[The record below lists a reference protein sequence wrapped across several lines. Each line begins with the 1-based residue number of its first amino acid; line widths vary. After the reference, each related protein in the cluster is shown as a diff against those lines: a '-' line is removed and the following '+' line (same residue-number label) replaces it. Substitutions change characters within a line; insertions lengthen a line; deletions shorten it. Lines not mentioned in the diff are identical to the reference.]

1 MTDNKINQPKYLVIY
16 NGTVLTPDH
25 QIMDGI
31 IVVSDSKIL
40 EVGKRGRV
48 EEPGNALRI
57 DAGGNYITPGMI
69 DIHVNGAM
77 GADVTKVTPDSF
89 LTMGKFFAGHGVTS
103 FLATAITSRDE
114 VFIEVL
120 KHVRELLRHEQPD
133 GAQVLGVHMEGP
145 YLSPMQSGAHPQ
157 SLLSLP
163 KPEHYLPFLEY
174 SDVLKKMTLAP
185 ELDGAPQLVRDLKK
199 RGIVAAAG
207 HTDGIFNEI
216 MPAINEGISHAT
228 HFFCNMSHFRRD
240 QLKRVAGV
248 VETLLFDDRV
258 TGELIADGWHLD
270 PLLMKLLVKIK
281 GIERVCFVTDAMPAT
296 GMPEGLYFIG
306 DVEAI
311 VENGIARLPDNSAY
325 AGSVTTMEVC
335 VRIGISQMELS
346 FQDSL
351 RMATLTPA
359 EILGVNDRKGSLE
372 KNKDADILIMDE
384 NVTVLKTIIKGKLIY
399 SK

>member
-1 MTDNKINQPKYLVIY
+1 MTKPKHLVIY
-16 NGTVLTPDH
+16 NGTIQMPDF
-25 QIMDGI
+25 QLKDGI
-31 IVVSDSKIL
+31 IVTSDSKIL
-40 EVGKRGRV
+40 DVGKRGTI
-48 EEPGNALRI
+48 EEPKDALRI
-57 DAGGNYITPGMI
+57 DAGGNFITTGMI
-69 DIHVNGAM
+69 DIHVHGAM

-89 LTMGKFFAGHGVTS
+89 SAMGKFFARHGVTS

-120 KHVRELLRHEQPD
+120 KHVRELMRHEQPD
-133 GAQVLGVHMEGP
+133 GAEVLGVHMEGP
-145 YLSPMQSGAHPQ
+145 YLSPMQSGAHPR

-174 SDVLKKMTLAP
+174 SDVLKEMTLAP
-185 ELDGAPQLVRDLKK
+185 ELDGTPQLVRDLKK

-216 MPAINEGISHAT
+216 MPAINEGISHAS

-248 VETLLFDDRV
+248 VETLLYDDRI

-270 PLLMKLLVKIK
+270 PLLMKLLVKVK
-281 GIERVCFVTDAMPAT
+281 GIDRVCFVTDAMPAT
-296 GMPEGLYFIG
+296 GMPDGRHFLG
-306 DVEAI
+306 DVDAI

-325 AGSVTTMEVC
+325 AGSVTTMDVC
-335 VRIGISQMELS
+335 VRNGISQMELS

-351 RMATLTPA
+351 RMATLTPTK
-359 EILGVNDRKGSLE
+359 IIRVSDRKGSLE
-372 KNKDADILIMDE
+372 KNKDADILIMDK
-384 NVTVLKTIIKGKLIY
+384 NVNILKTIIQGKLIY